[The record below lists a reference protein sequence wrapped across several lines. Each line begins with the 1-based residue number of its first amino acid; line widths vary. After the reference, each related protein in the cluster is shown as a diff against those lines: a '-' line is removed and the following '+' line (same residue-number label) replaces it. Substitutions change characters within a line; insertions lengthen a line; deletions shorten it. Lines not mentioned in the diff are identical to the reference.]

1 MGAAELASM
10 EGGYGGMGSMA
21 DFLAEIRSVVPE
33 AMTGVAGQAGDIIIP
48 VYVDGTL
55 LDEVIV
61 GAQARQSLRSGG
73 R

>member
-1 MGAAELASM
+1 M